1 MLAIET
7 NKLTKKFKE
16 KTAVSGI
23 NLKINEGELA
33 ETQ

>member
-16 KTAVSGI
+16 KTEVNEI
-23 NLKINEGELA
+23 NLKINEG
-33 ETQ
+33 